1 MSYIGQGLPAD
12 SFQGF
17 TTDSFTGDGSAT
29 TFTLSKKPFDESAL
43 LVVINNV
50 VQKPTTNFT
59 VSGTTLTIVG
69 TAVAS
74 GDVIYATHIG
84 GALPIGQAVSVDLN
98 GASDQ
103 LILDADA
110 DTTISADTDDQI
122 DIKIGGTDVV
132 TLTNSSLAL
141 KGTTP
146 TLTIGDGGAE
156 DTKIVFDGNA
166 QNFYMGLDDSADDL
180 LIGLGSTVGTT
191 PAIAINENNK
201 VTLPDGQM
209 EIIIDGN
216 FDNLILTSTDA
227 DANSGPNLRLYRNS
241 ASPAVGDNLGQIDFE
256 GRNDN
261 SEDVVY
267 ASMMARARDETD
279 GTEDGGFQIDIMQG
293 GTLRSLMKYYSD
305 GSDQELSFNDDSR
318 NVDFRVEGSSN
329 THSFFVD
336 AGNDFVAVNASAQSG
351 GERFAVNTPSNQ
363 KVAVLD
369 CSSSSLANQMMLL
382 AAARVGS
389 SAYNFIQCMSDST
402 SGQDSEFIF
411 TGNGNAFAD
420 GTFANNGADY
430 AEFFETNDGN
440 GIDVGKTVVLDGN
453 KVRASTSSDDA
464 STIIGVVRPKG
475 DGINS
480 MIIGNTAWNSWTN
493 KYLHDDYGRFIM
505 EDYSVTEWVVNT
517 YENGT
522 DNTRSYETDKIPED
536 VTVPDNAVV
545 KTQQRKKFNPAYD
558 KDIEY
563 KPRSERDEWVIIG
576 MLGQIQV
583 AKGQKTGDRW
593 IKMRDI
599 SDTVEEWLV
608 R

>member
-1 MSYIGQGLPAD
+1 
-12 SFQGF
+12 
-17 TTDSFTGDGSAT
+17 
-29 TFTLSKKPFDESAL
+29 
-43 LVVINNV
+43 V
-50 VQKPTTNFT
+50 
-59 VSGTTLTIVG
+59 
-69 TAVAS
+69 
-74 GDVIYATHIG
+74 
-84 GALPIGQAVSVDLN
+84 
-98 GASDQ
+98 
-103 LILDADA
+103 LDNAN
-110 DTTISADTDDQI
+110 T
-122 DIKIGGTDVV
+122 
-132 TLTNSSLAL
+132 SLADQVL
-141 KGTTP
+141 
-146 TLTIGDGGAE
+146 
-156 DTKIVFDGNA
+156 
-166 QNFYMGLDDSADDL
+166 
-180 LIGLGSTVGTT
+180 
-191 PAIAINENNK
+191 
-201 VTLPDGQM
+201 
-209 EIIIDGN
+209 
-216 FDNLILTSTDA
+216 
-227 DANSGPNLRLYRNS
+227 
-241 ASPAVGDNLGQIDFE
+241 QIPC
-256 GRNDN
+256 
-261 SEDVVY
+261 
-267 ASMMARARDETD
+267 ARA
-279 GTEDGGFQIDIMQG
+279 G
-293 GTLRSLMKYYSD
+293 
-305 GSDQELSFNDDSR
+305 
-318 NVDFRVEGSSN
+318 V
-329 THSFFVD
+329 
-336 AGNDFVAVNASAQSG
+336 
-351 GERFAVNTPSNQ
+351 
-363 KVAVLD
+363 
-369 CSSSSLANQMMLL
+369 
-382 AAARVGS
+382 

>member
-267 ASMMARARDETD
+267 ASMMVRARDETD
-279 GTEDGGFQIDIMQG
+279 GTEDGGFQIDVMQG

>member
-267 ASMMARARDETD
+267 ASMMVRARDETD
-279 GTEDGGFQIDIMQG
+279 GTEDGGFQIDVMQG

-558 KDIEY
+558 KEKEY

>member
-1 MSYIGQGLPAD
+1 MSQ
-12 SFQGF
+12 
-17 TTDSFTGDGSAT
+17 T
-29 TFTLSKKPFDESAL
+29 K
-43 LVVINNV
+43 
-50 VQKPTTNFT
+50 VQ
-59 VSGTTLTIVG
+59 L
-69 TAVAS
+69 
-74 GDVIYATHIG
+74 
-84 GALPIGQAVSVDLN
+84 VDLN
-98 GASDQ
+98 GLEA
-103 LILDADA
+103 IIDADA
-110 DTTISADTDDQI
+110 DTSITADTDDQI
-122 DIKIGGTDVV
+122 DVKIGGTDVV

-216 FDNLILTSTDA
+216 FDNLTLTSTDA
-227 DANSGPNLRLYRNS
+227 DAAVGPNLKLFRNS
-241 ASPAVGDNLGQIDFE
+241 SSPAADDLLGAISFAGEDAGGNDTQYAIIDTVI
-256 GRNDN
+256 G
-261 SEDVVY
+261 
-267 ASMMARARDETD
+267 ATTD
-279 GTEDGGFQIDIMQG
+279 GSENGRIRMKIQKA
-293 GTLRSLMKYYSD
+293 GTLSSGLD
-305 GSDQELSFNDDSR
+305 INADAIIINDDSKDI
-318 NVDFRVEGSSN
+318 DFRVESDGDAN
-329 THSFFVD
+329 MLKID
-336 AGNDFVAVNASAQSG
+336 AGNDCALFGVSGQSG
-351 GERFAVNTPSNQ
+351 GEKVSMRSTSNQ
-363 KVAVLD
+363 KMLVIDNANT
-369 CSSSSLANQMMLL
+369 SLADQVLQI
-382 AAARVGS
+382 ACARTGVS
-389 SAYNFIQCMSDST
+389 NYNFIMCMSDST
-402 SGQDSEFIF
+402 SGQDLEFIVA
-411 TGNGNAFAD
+411 GDGDIFAD
-420 GTFANNGADY
+420 GTYTANGADY

-440 GIDVGKTVVLDGN
+440 AIDVGKTVVLDGN

-464 STIIGVVRPKG
+464 STILGVVRPKV

-480 MIIGNTAWNSWTN
+480 MMIGNTAWNRWTN

-505 EDYSVTEWVVNT
+505 EDYSVTEWVVKT
-517 YENGT
+517 YEDGRQQT
-522 DNTRSYETDKIPED
+522 ESYETDKIPSD

-545 KTQQRKKFNPAYD
+545 KTQQRKKFNPDFD
-558 KDIEY
+558 KDKEY

-583 AKGQKTGDRW
+583 TKGQKTGDRW